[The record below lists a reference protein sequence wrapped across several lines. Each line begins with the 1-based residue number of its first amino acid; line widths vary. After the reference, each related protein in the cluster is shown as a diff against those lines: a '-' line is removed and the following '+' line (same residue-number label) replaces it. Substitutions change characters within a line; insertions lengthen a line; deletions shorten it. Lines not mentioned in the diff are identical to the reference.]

1 MRVWTFLAVIVMLTS
16 LSDVAVGQNVSVTD
30 YVVTVSKAKDLR
42 FDVNYAFDRQGDS
55 TRVDQGFGAIAFK
68 KFYNSLP
75 FAWNVDLTGT
85 SSRNR
90 GDFTSI
96 INGIG
101 RFDKYVDVRK
111 DVFAFGRVAVNYDT
125 EADILGR
132 DEPRIDVTIGGGYGR
147 FVNAS
152 PLAKAVRIED
162 FLIREGILR
171 DHLPKEII
179 LELATLIRKEG
190 EYSDRYGAVYEAKW
204 YNDMEKIMA
213 RSRLLRKEGLGA
225 LGAVRI
231 GEVLYS
237 EKVQDRYYGYDI
249 TAGVGATLFTPD
261 TTADRGKALMSL
273 GFRWSRPVA
282 WRSQLDQQFLLSTP
296 FDIHMFDAVTISQT
310 SRLVYEL
317 SNRVD
322 VSVSHILFF
331 KKLGNVSEGKDETLV
346 DNSVRF
352 SFLFYLENYI
362 NLTANLGFDKY
373 EDRDMVMTF
382 TTGLRFDIW

>member
-1 MRVWTFLAVIVMLTS
+1 M
-16 LSDVAVGQNVSVTD
+16 
-30 YVVTVSKAKDLR
+30 
-42 FDVNYAFDRQGDS
+42 
-55 TRVDQGFGAIAFK
+55 
-68 KFYNSLP
+68 
-75 FAWNVDLTGT
+75 DLTGT

-101 RFDKYVDVRK
+101 RFDKYVDERK
-111 DVFAFGRVAVNYDT
+111 DVFAFGRMAINYDT

-132 DEPRIDVTIGGGYGR
+132 DEPRIDVTTGGGYGR

-162 FLIREGILR
+162 FLIQEGILW

-213 RSRLLRKEGLGA
+213 RSGILRKEGLGA

-231 GEVLYS
+231 GEVLHS

-310 SRLVYEL
+310 SRFVYEL